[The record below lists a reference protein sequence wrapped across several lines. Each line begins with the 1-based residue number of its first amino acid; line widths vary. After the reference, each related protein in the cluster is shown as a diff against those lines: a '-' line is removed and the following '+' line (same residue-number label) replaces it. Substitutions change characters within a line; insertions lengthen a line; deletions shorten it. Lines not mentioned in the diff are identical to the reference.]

1 MANNFYSFID
11 NDPHHPHRSKSD
23 NIRIKINDEADKV
36 IKQLTKNQGYCV
48 WLFSVI
54 VL

>member
-11 NDPHHPHRSKSD
+11 NDPHRSKSD

-48 WLFSVI
+48 
-54 VL
+54 